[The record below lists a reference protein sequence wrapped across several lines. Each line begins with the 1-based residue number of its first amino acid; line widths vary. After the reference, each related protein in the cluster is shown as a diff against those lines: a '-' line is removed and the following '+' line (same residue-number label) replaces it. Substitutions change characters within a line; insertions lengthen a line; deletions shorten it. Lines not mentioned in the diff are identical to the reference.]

1 MIDLKA
7 ALAER
12 RKSAESAL
20 RINVCLS
27 RDLVDE
33 FEELDELRT
42 QIIAP
47 FEMRRQKAALDVRM
61 GDNPETVSGAIS
73 ADQAVATAD
82 VDAKI
87 ADVQARGAEHTV
99 ALVFAVLAPAKYQ
112 ELVNAHLKGDGA
124 DLIAFQDALLPA
136 AWRGVQQT
144 GGPVDTNMTWADF
157 SEPSVDD
164 PTSPAALSFGEV
176 DRIAQQ
182 VLMANRGT
190 VAAPF
195 SRKSSATNH

>member
-33 FEELDELRT
+33 FEELDEQRT
-42 QIIAP
+42 QIIAS
-47 FEMRRQKAALDVRM
+47 FEMRRQEVARDLRL
-61 GDNPETVSGAIS
+61 GDNPETMSGAIS
-73 ADQAVATAD
+73 ADQAAATAD
-82 VDAKI
+82 IDAKI
-87 ADVQARGAEHTV
+87 ADVQARGTEYTV
-99 ALVFAVLAPAKYQ
+99 QLVFAVLTPAAYQ
-112 ELVNAHLKGDGA
+112 AIVNQHLKGDSP
-124 DLIAFQDALLPA
+124 DIEAFSAELLQQTF
-136 AWRGVQQT
+136 RGVQQSHE
-144 GGPVDTNMTWADF
+144 PVDLGTW
-157 SEPSVDD
+157 DD
-164 PTSPAALSFGEV
+164 VSAALNFGEV

-195 SRKSSATNH
+195 SRKSSATSH

>member
-33 FEELDELRT
+33 FEELDEQRT
-42 QIIAP
+42 QIVAE
-47 FEMRRQKAALDVRM
+47 FEKRRNRLAAGKDLRM
-61 GDNPETVSGAIS
+61 SDDPAQMSGAID
-73 ADQAVATAD
+73 AEQATATAD

-87 ADVQARGAEHTV
+87 ADVQARGTECTV
-99 ALVFAVLAPAKYQ
+99 QLVFAVLAPSAYQ
-112 ELVNAHLKGDGA
+112 AIVNEHLKGDA
-124 DLIAFQDALLPA
+124 PDIEAFSAALLQQTF
-136 AWRGVQQT
+136 RGVQQSHEPVDPS
-144 GGPVDTNMTWADF
+144 GGPGATW
-157 SEPSVDD
+157 DD
-164 PTSPAALSFGEV
+164 VSAALNFGEV
-176 DRIAQQ
+176 DTIGKQ
-182 VLMANRGT
+182 VLLANRGT

-195 SRKSSATNH
+195 SRKSSATSH

>member
-20 RINVCLS
+20 RIPVCLS

-33 FEELDELRT
+33 FEELEQQRVLLV
-42 QIIAP
+42 AP
-47 FEMRRQKAALDVRM
+47 FEMRRQEAAHDLRM

-73 ADQAVATAD
+73 ADQAAATAD

-87 ADVQARGAEHTV
+87 ADVQARGTEYTV
-99 ALVFAVLAPAKYQ
+99 QLVFAVLQPTAYQ
-112 ELVNAHLKGDGA
+112 AIVNQHLKGDPPDIDKFSA
-124 DLIAFQDALLPA
+124 ALLQA
-136 AWRGVQQT
+136 TFRGTRQA
-144 GGPVDTNMTWADF
+144 GEAVDIGTW
-157 SEPSVDD
+157 DD
-164 PTSPAALSFGEV
+164 VSAALNFGEV
-176 DRIAQQ
+176 DRIGQQ

>member
-33 FEELDELRT
+33 FEELDEQRT

-47 FEMRRQKAALDVRM
+47 FEMRRQEAARDLRM

-73 ADQAVATAD
+73 ADQAAATAD
-82 VDAKI
+82 IDAKI
-87 ADVQARGAEHTV
+87 ADVQARGTEYTV
-99 ALVFAVLAPAKYQ
+99 QLVFAVLPPTEYQ
-112 ELVNAHLKGDGA
+112 ALVNVYLKGDA
-124 DLIAFQDALLPA
+124 PDIEEFSAALLRQTF
-136 AWRGVQQT
+136 RGVQQDHEPVGSVT
-144 GGPVDTNMTWADF
+144 GEDAPVTWAEI
-157 SEPSVDD
+157 SE
-164 PTSPAALSFGEV
+164 ALNFGEV

-195 SRKSSATNH
+195 SRKSSATSH

>member
-33 FEELDELRT
+33 FEELDEQRT
-42 QIIAP
+42 QIIAT
-47 FEMRRQKAALDVRM
+47 FEMRRQEAVR
-61 GDNPETVSGAIS
+61 DLRLSDDPAKLSGAID
-73 ADQAVATAD
+73 AQQAAATAD
-82 VDAKI
+82 IDAKI
-87 ADVQARGAEHTV
+87 ADVQARGTEYTV
-99 ALVFAVLAPAKYQ
+99 QLVFAVLPPTEYQ
-112 ELVNAHLKGDGA
+112 ALVNVYLKGDA
-124 DLIAFQDALLPA
+124 PDIEEFSAALL
-136 AWRGVQQT
+136 RQTFRRVQQDHEPVGSAT
-144 GGPVDTNMTWADF
+144 GEDTPVTWAEI
-157 SEPSVDD
+157 SE
-164 PTSPAALSFGEV
+164 ALNFGEV

-195 SRKSSATNH
+195 SRKSSATSH

>member
-33 FEELDELRT
+33 FEELDEQRT
-42 QIIAP
+42 QIIAS
-47 FEMRRQKAALDVRM
+47 FEMRRQGVAKDLRM
-61 GDNPETVSGAIS
+61 GDDPAQLSGVIDAQQS
-73 ADQAVATAD
+73 AATAD

-87 ADVQARGAEHTV
+87 ADVQARGTEYTV
-99 ALVFAVLAPAKYQ
+99 QLVFAVLPPTEYQ
-112 ELVNAHLKGDGA
+112 ALVNVYLKGDA
-124 DLIAFQDALLPA
+124 PDIEEFSAALLRQTF
-136 AWRGVQQT
+136 RGVQQSHEPVDPS
-144 GGPVDTNMTWADF
+144 GGPGATW
-157 SEPSVDD
+157 DD
-164 PTSPAALSFGEV
+164 VSAALSFGEV
-176 DRIAQQ
+176 DRIGQQ

>member
-12 RKSAESAL
+12 RRSAESAL

-33 FEELDELRT
+33 FEELDEQRT

-47 FEMRRQKAALDVRM
+47 FEMRRQEAARDLRM

-82 VDAKI
+82 IDAKI
-87 ADVQARGAEHTV
+87 ADVQARGTEYTV
-99 ALVFAVLAPAKYQ
+99 QLVFAVLPPTEYQ
-112 ELVNAHLKGDGA
+112 ALVNVYLKGDA
-124 DLIAFQDALLPA
+124 PDIEEFSNALLRQTF
-136 AWRGVQQT
+136 RGVQQDHEPVGSVT
-144 GGPVDTNMTWADF
+144 GEDTPVTWAEI
-157 SEPSVDD
+157 SE
-164 PTSPAALSFGEV
+164 ALNFGEV

-195 SRKSSATNH
+195 LRKSSATSH